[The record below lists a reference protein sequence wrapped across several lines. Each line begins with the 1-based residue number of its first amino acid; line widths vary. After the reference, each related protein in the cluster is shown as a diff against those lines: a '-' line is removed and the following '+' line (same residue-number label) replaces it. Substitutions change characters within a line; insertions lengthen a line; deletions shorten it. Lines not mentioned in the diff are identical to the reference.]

1 MDGARHVIKR
11 IFDHRLQS
19 KMPSYDVAS
28 TVHQALL
35 EGTGIGDYDRDGM
48 AAKLFKQNYMSTDLR
63 AWKD

>member
-1 MDGARHVIKR
+1 MPAPFHRTVGGDVLERYVEHAAAGDGEV
-11 IFDHRLQS
+11 
-19 KMPSYDVAS
+19 PPW
-28 TVHQALL
+28 L